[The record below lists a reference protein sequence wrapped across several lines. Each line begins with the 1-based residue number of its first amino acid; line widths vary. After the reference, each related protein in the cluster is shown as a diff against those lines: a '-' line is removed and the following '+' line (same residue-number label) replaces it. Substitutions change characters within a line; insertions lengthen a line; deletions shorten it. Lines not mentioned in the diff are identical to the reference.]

1 MTQNKN
7 AECLADQIAEQFE
20 KQDCSNTTG
29 ANTVPGTEN
38 QFPNYPKLLDHCGL
52 NITTTRDGVIMP
64 ACVPNLESNLVLS
77 NFTESQYSN
86 YLNDSKYTGVGLASE
101 DNWIVVVLTTSSPT
115 GNFAPASN
123 VAGLVLKVG
132 SHCYFLSFLLGF
144 LMVLMS

>member
-1 MTQNKN
+1 M
-7 AECLADQIAEQFE
+7 ADQIAEQFE

-29 ANTVPGTEN
+29 ADTVPGTEN

-52 NITTTRDGVIMP
+52 NITTTKDGVIMP
-64 ACVPNLESNLVLS
+64 ACVPDLESNLVLS
-77 NFTESQYSN
+77 NFTKSQYSN
-86 YLNDSKYTGVGLASE
+86 SLNDSKYTGVGLASE

-115 GNFAPASN
+115 GNYAPASN

-132 SHCYFLSFLLGF
+132 CHCYFLSFLLGF